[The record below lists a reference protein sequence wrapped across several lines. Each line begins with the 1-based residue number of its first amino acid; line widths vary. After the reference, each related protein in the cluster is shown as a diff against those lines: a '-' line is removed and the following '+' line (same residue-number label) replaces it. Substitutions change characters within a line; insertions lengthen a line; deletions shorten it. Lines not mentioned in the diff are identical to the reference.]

1 MKNIKLGFL
10 LVAALVSGFA
20 HAVERIDAVIYN
32 DGKIENVPFTL
43 DQPIVIVDAKKPVS
57 MVFRRNEHQLLVVE
71 LCDYT
76 PPATRSPCS
85 SYLVDGV
92 PQYAFVRYGI
102 SLHVNAPS
110 PPRTEHGL

>member
-1 MKNIKLGFL
+1 MKRRYCCVML
-10 LVAALVSGFA
+10 LALLASSSAYAA
-20 HAVERIDAVIYN
+20 EQIDTVIYN
-32 DGKIENVPFTL
+32 EGKIQNVPFTL

-85 SYLVDGV
+85 SYLLDGV
-92 PQYAFVRYGI
+92 PYYVFVRYDI
-102 SLHVNAPS
+102 SLDVNAPT
-110 PPRTEHGL
+110 PHGGK